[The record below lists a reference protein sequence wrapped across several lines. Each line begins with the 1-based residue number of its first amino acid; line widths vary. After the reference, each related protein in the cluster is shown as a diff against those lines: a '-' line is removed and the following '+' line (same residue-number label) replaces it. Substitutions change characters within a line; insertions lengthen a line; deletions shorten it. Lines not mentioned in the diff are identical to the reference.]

1 MVHGYNNSDS
11 DFISELCWA
20 LPFNRQGAA
29 TAMSSSVFGIS
40 FSSLRIFCK
49 DFFFLFWQR
58 RHSKRPTAQLPCR
71 LQVPLP
77 NGAEKLELCRW
88 RKPPALWFD
97 PDSFT
102 PSPTIHRTQRFKQ
115 MLDQRP
121 NPNLHQ
127 SNKYSNSI
135 TELSIFKFSAIPQLG
150 ITL

>member
-1 MVHGYNNSDS
+1 MVITTQSQ
-11 DFISELCWA
+11 ISFLSSAELC
-20 LPFNRQGAA
+20 LSIGKGAA
-29 TAMSSSVFGIS
+29 TATSSSVFGIS
-40 FSSLRIFCK
+40 FSPLCVFCK

-58 RHSKRPTAQLPCR
+58 RHSKRPTALLPCR

-88 RKPPALWFD
+88 RKPAGLWFD

-102 PSPTIHRTQRFKQ
+102 PSPTIYRTQRFKQ
-115 MLDQRP
+115 MLDQCSSP
-121 NPNLHQ
+121 MLHQ

-135 TELSIFKFSAIPQLG
+135 TELSDFKFSAIPQLG